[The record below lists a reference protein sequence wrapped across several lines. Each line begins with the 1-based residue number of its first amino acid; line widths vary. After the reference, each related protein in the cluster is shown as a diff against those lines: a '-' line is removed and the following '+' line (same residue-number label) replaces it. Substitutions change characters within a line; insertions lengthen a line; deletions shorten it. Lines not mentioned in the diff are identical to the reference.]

1 MYRTVQ
7 DFLGDWTS
15 ASAGTIRV
23 LESLTDDKLN
33 QVIVEGHNS
42 LGWLGWHL
50 ATCPMFFG
58 GQVGLTLTPVG
69 NPKEVPAQAAVI
81 VEAYKNI
88 AANIASEVEKLTDE
102 QMVESVQTFAGL
114 TPRGAMLRSLIDHQ
128 THHRGQMTVL
138 LRQAGLPVPG
148 VIGPTREEQ
157 VQMK

>member
-7 DFLGDWTS
+7 DFLGEWTS

-23 LESLTDDKLN
+23 LESLTDDKLG
-33 QVIVEGHNS
+33 QSIVEGHSS

-69 NPKEVPAQAAVI
+69 NPKEVPGHAAVI
-81 VEAYKNI
+81 VEAYKKI
-88 AANIASEVEKLTDE
+88 AANITSEVEKLTDE

-114 TPRGAMLRSLIDHQ
+114 MPRGTMLRTLIDHQ

-138 LRQAGLPVPG
+138 LRQAGLHVPG
-148 VIGPTREEQ
+148 LIGPTREEQ
-157 VQMK
+157 AQKK